1 MTETLQHDFDAIQQS
16 RNQLFKDLEN
26 YTEDQLNQLP
36 KSGGWSVLQV
46 IQHLILVEQTSLM
59 YVQKKTSSGL
69 AEIPDVGLENADM
82 YKQMQ
87 DYLDGDIPA
96 PAPPMVAN
104 VPERSTL
111 AATRNEWDKVRQDI
125 LEMLSRFGEGD
136 LNKATYKHPLA
147 GRLTIGQ
154 MLGFHKHHFNRHR
167 RQIERV
173 IGEF

>member
-1 MTETLQHDFDAIQQS
+1 MTNTLQHDFDTIQQS
-16 RNQLFKDLEN
+16 REQLFKDLEN

-46 IQHLILVEQTSLM
+46 VQHLILTERASLM

-69 AEIPDVGLENADM
+69 ADIPDVGPENADM

-87 DYLDGDIPA
+87 IYMDGDTPA

-111 AATRNEWDKVRQDI
+111 ATTRDEWDKARQDI
-125 LEMLSRFGEGD
+125 ADMLASFGEND

-173 IGEF
+173 IKEF